1 MIAKFKIEYL
11 SKVGKKSFIVS
22 LNQYKSEHWRKL
34 KGRIDPLKEKFSLTI
49 KEQQPPKLKWME
61 LRVEHNTN
69 FDIDN
74 LAGTIKIFVDCL
86 RKCKVIQE
94 DDKRFWDYMSIQY
107 NPNIPKNHLS
117 FEITGETV
125 ENGE

>member
-1 MIAKFKIEYL
+1 MINKTKISYL
-11 SKVGKKSFIVS
+11 TKDGRKSLIVS

-34 KGRIDPLKEKFSLTI
+34 KNRIDPLKLKFCSMI
-49 KEQQPPKLKWME
+49 REAKPPKLKWME

-86 RKCKVIQE
+86 RKEEVIEE
-94 DDKRFWDYMSIQY
+94 DDKRFWDYMSIKY
-107 NPNIPKNHLS
+107 NPGMEKNYLS
-117 FEITGETV
+117 FEIFGETK
-125 ENGE
+125 N

>member
-1 MIAKFKIEYL
+1 MIVKFKIEYL
-11 SKVGKKSFIVS
+11 TRKGKKSFIVS

-34 KGRIDPLKEKFSLTI
+34 AKRVDPLKIMFCDMI
-49 KEQQPPKLKWME
+49 RKENPPRLKWME

-86 RKCKVIQE
+86 RKEEVIQE

-107 NPNIPKNHLS
+107 NPNLNKNYLS
-117 FEITGETV
+117 FEITGEKI
-125 ENGE
+125 